1 MLLLVWSSKDLIEG
15 NKNRRNFDKQMIPV
29 LYIHSSRASNI
40 NENIISGQLNQETF
54 FSSRQKKDPDS
65 SAAGGKKSAH
75 N

>member
-1 MLLLVWSSKDLIEG
+1 MLLLVSSSKDLIEG

-29 LYIHSSRASNI
+29 LYIHRRASNI